1 TKGLSLV
8 SVFETGLDA
17 GVDQPDGTGSDAE
30 TPVIQGG
37 HGDLKPFPFFSY
49 PILHRNPHFFHKNF
63 PGIPR
68 SDAQFM
74 LKSTSRNTRKASL
87 HNKTGDATMPLVRG
101 GFREDQKVIGH
112 IAEGDPG
119 FASIEN
125 VVVSVTN
132 SRGLDGSHVGAD

>member
-1 TKGLSLV
+1 
-8 SVFETGLDA
+8 
-17 GVDQPDGTGSDAE
+17 
-30 TPVIQGG
+30 
-37 HGDLKPFPFFSY
+37 
-49 PILHRNPHFFHKNF
+49 PHFFHKNF

-132 SRGLDGSHVGAD
+132 SRGLDGSHVGAGVWLGQSIGSHFAPLCLRSQIFFFLKFISPL